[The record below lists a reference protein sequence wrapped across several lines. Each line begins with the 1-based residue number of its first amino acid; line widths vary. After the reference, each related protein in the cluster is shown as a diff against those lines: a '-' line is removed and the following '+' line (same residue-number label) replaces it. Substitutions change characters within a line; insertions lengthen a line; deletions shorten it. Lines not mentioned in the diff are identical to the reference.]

1 MMPSMNKTL
10 FIADLHLDE
19 KQPHITHLFL
29 RFLET
34 QTAKADALY
43 ILGDLFEVW
52 VGDDENT
59 PLQGKVKHLLR
70 TLSQQLPIYFIH
82 GNRDFLL
89 GSHYARQAGMQL
101 LSEHETINLYGKPT
115 LIMHGD
121 TLCTRD
127 VRYQKFRKKV
137 RKRLYQKLFLQLPL
151 KTRQKIASKIRA
163 KSKMNT
169 QQTDLS
175 IMDVTPSETVK
186 QMTLANVEL
195 LIHGHTHRPAIH
207 ELTTGKRAVLPA
219 WHQVGGGLVYQADH
233 QFALHQ
239 FD

>member
-1 MMPSMNKTL
+1 MGKTL
-10 FIADLHLDE
+10 FISDLHLDE
-19 KQPHITHLFL
+19 KQPHLTHLFM
-29 RFLET
+29 RFLEAHT
-34 QTAKADALY
+34 QGADALY

-59 PLQGKVKHLLR
+59 SLQAKAKI
-70 TLSQQLPIYFIH
+70 TLKKLSPKLPIYFIH

-89 GSHYARQAGMQL
+89 GKHYAEQSGMQL
-101 LSEHETINLYGKPT
+101 LPEATTIDLYGKPA

-137 RKRLYQKLFLQLPL
+137 RRRLYQKLFLQLPL
-151 KTRQKIASKIRA
+151 KTRKQIAAKIRA

-169 QQTDLS
+169 QQTELS
-175 IMDVTPSETVK
+175 IMDVTESEVCK
-186 QMTLANVEL
+186 QMSAARSEL

-207 ELTTGKRAVLPA
+207 QHETGQRIVLPA
-219 WHQVGGGLVYQADH
+219 WHQIGGGLVYHDDH
-233 QFALHQ
+233 QFSLEEFA
-239 FD
+239 